1 MLFRVLIA
9 DSDSEFAQLLHEA
22 FSLKGYVCTV
32 VGDGKTAIDC
42 LNKEDY
48 SLCVLDL
55 DLPEKDGLE
64 VVEFI
69 KTENLL
75 TSFLFCSFR
84 GDKKYRLHGL
94 RLGAEDYLIKPIEL
108 EELLIKVDRIKFR
121 RENIL
126 LKKMKKEFSFGN
138 FKFDYDTKQLKYY
151 NSISQEI
158 EVQNLTTK
166 DNELLGI
173 LAENMNIVVTRE
185 NILHTIWKEDDYLNA
200 RSLDVYITRLRRYLS
215 KDESVK
221 IITQHGVG
229 FRLSC

>member
-42 LNKEDY
+42 LNKGDY

-69 KTENLL
+69 KSENLS

-108 EELLIKVDRIKFR
+108 EELLIKVDRVKFR
-121 RENIL
+121 RENIP

-166 DNELLGI
+166 DNELLRI

-229 FRLSC
+229 FRLSF